1 MGPSPVVRSRQRT
14 TALMLLVWMM
24 TQVSVMMMLMNVGC
38 FVSVDAAAMESS
50 TAEGSGS
57 IEQKRRRALAATV
70 RYDYPKY
77 TPEILNTTISYRQN
91 VCDRH
96 EAFYNGTVKLG
107 NALEGLRLRPYFL
120 GGIGSYSITRSDGSI
135 PNDSLQPAI
144 RILDALADRAGFIWR
159 QSYGSSDYSTITNTT
174 STTTDEEQEKDSE
187 EKPSI
192 DEILQWSIETFDL
205 LAMDVVKTQV
215 RASRGHSFVEGY
227 RDASIIMIGTTDSHS
242 TLGLLTFLAPFDWQV
257 WLLTIFTFVMAGL
270 GYQWMEWINDGDS
283 DVQALYNS
291 PSQTFYYSA
300 MAFTGDCKFEPR
312 TNYARVFVFTIA
324 FWGLILC
331 SAYTGSLASFLV
343 AQNIPGLLVETVG
356 DAVAANFPLCV
367 VKGSAMETEIRHTY
381 PQANLI
387 TVPPERSNEIFTKVI
402 DGNGEC
408 TLAVTTMEVWD
419 IAKIDGKINP
429 DCKLRWIG
437 RTFKFAKSG
446 FVTYMDSGTLCSNLI
461 RDVLS
466 VHISEMIDDGTMKSI
481 LDAYIKSRKSN
492 TCSDGGSTS
501 DNGSLS
507 SSSSGGGG
515 DDSSTGSSS
524 DGTQSLSV
532 VDLGGLFIVVY
543 LVWFIACVTATI
555 NWYFERRKKERKKVK
570 FNSSNSNGND
580 IDHRQLRLNDSN
592 SRIQEEEKD
601 PELSLKNTTTATTT
615 DVITPSSERDQKLA
629 FQLESMRRQMD
640 EMQTL
645 LLLLSQK

>member
-1 MGPSPVVRSRQRT
+1 
-14 TALMLLVWMM
+14 
-24 TQVSVMMMLMNVGC
+24 
-38 FVSVDAAAMESS
+38 
-50 TAEGSGS
+50 
-57 IEQKRRRALAATV
+57 
-70 RYDYPKY
+70 
-77 TPEILNTTISYRQN
+77 
-91 VCDRH
+91 
-96 EAFYNGTVKLG
+96 
-107 NALEGLRLRPYFL
+107 
-120 GGIGSYSITRSDGSI
+120 
-135 PNDSLQPAI
+135 
-144 RILDALADRAGFIWR
+144 
-159 QSYGSSDYSTITNTT
+159 
-174 STTTDEEQEKDSE
+174 
-187 EKPSI
+187 
-192 DEILQWSIETFDL
+192 
-205 LAMDVVKTQV
+205 
-215 RASRGHSFVEGY
+215 
-227 RDASIIMIGTTDSHS
+227 
-242 TLGLLTFLAPFDWQV
+242 
-257 WLLTIFTFVMAGL
+257 
-270 GYQWMEWINDGDS
+270 MEWINDGDS

-331 SAYTGSLASFLV
+331 SAYTGSL
-343 AQNIPGLLVETVG
+343 
-356 DAVAANFPLCV
+356 
-367 VKGSAMETEIRHTY
+367 AMETEIRHTY